1 MISIYINN
9 QLADYFGD
17 ITIKKDNPLFSN
29 FDKEPT
35 EHTYT
40 LTLPV
45 TATNAKIF
53 ALIQH
58 TLATPKKL
66 SARIEVDGVQVLD
79 GSCNVQSWSESG
91 YSVYFSGIAPY
102 EDANISPIK
111 KMLGDT
117 RLLGEVIEIAD
128 QRELTGSLGDVGAY
142 LNYTYLGK
150 TLPAVVSADTYGW
163 RARASNEVG
172 AIFNR
177 SNVTFAIGYIL
188 QRIAGVYGIRIDEV
202 ALFAD
207 LMVMQY
213 GTKHTYDEVFEGGV
227 IEKVVLRESLPKLT
241 PKQFIENVAIL
252 VGGKIKVDYLSN
264 KISFTPLD
272 ATATPTTQLSADI
285 NTINYQDALAINS
298 VKFADIKP
306 FEYKYKNE
314 NEDDVEVVE
323 QYSIENSVSFG
334 EDDGEK
340 KDKAYTLPFSMP
352 NSKDN
357 IVITPLVY
365 SEEDERL
372 GNIIIAK
379 YTNEYYL
386 TPSTIDLSGE
396 FGLWQKVTDRHTS
409 IKFSARITPI
419 QLATIDL
426 WKPVFIDN
434 IGNIYIKSISYKSGG
449 ESDVEGYLY

>member
-1 MISIYINN
+1 MIAIYINN
-9 QLADYFGD
+9 KLADYFGD
-17 ITIKKDNPLFSN
+17 LTIKKDNPLFAN

-66 SARIEVDGVQVLD
+66 PARIEVDGVQVLD

-117 RLLGEVIEIAD
+117 RLLGDVIEIAD

-163 RARASNEVG
+163 RARTSNEVG

-252 VGGKIKVDYLSN
+252 MGGKMKVDYHN
-264 KISFTPLD
+264 NRISFTLLD

-314 NEDDVEVVE
+314 NDDEVEIIK
-323 QYSIENSVSFG
+323 QYSIENSISFG
-334 EDDGEK
+334 EG
-340 KDKAYTLPFSMP
+340 DKQSKSYTLPFSLP
-352 NSKDN
+352 NINAN
-357 IVITPLVY
+357 IVVTPLVY
-365 SEEDERL
+365 EEDDERL
-372 GNIIIAK
+372 ANIIICRYAD
-379 YTNEYYL
+379 YSL
-386 TPSTIDLSGE
+386 TSADIDLSDD
-396 FGLWQKVTDRHTS
+396 FGLWNKVTDRHTS

-419 QLATIDL
+419 QLTTLDL
-426 WKPVFIDN
+426 WKPVFVDN
-434 IGNIYIKSISYKSGG
+434 IGNVYIKSISYKSGG

>member
-1 MISIYINN
+1 MIAIYINN
-9 QLADYFGD
+9 QQADYFGD

-53 ALIQH
+53 SLVQH

-66 SARIEVDGVQVLD
+66 PARIEIDGVQVLD

-128 QRELTGSLGDVGAY
+128 VNELSGYFGDVGAY
-142 LNYTYLGK
+142 LNYTYNGK

-163 RARASNEVG
+163 RAKASNEVS
-172 AIFNR
+172 AISNR
-177 SNVTFAIGYIL
+177 SNATFAIGYIL

-202 ALFAD
+202 SLFAD

-213 GTKHTYDEVFEGGV
+213 GTKTTYDEVFEGSV
-227 IEKVVLRESLPKLT
+227 IEKVVLRDSLPKLT
-241 PKQFIENVAIL
+241 PKQFVENVAIL
-252 VGGKIKVDYLSN
+252 MGGKMKVDYHN
-264 KISFTPLD
+264 NRISFTLLD

-285 NTINYQDALAINS
+285 NTINYQDALAINA

-314 NEDDVEVVE
+314 NDDDVEIIK
-323 QYSIENSVSFG
+323 QYSIENSISFG
-334 EDDGEK
+334 EGDNQS
-340 KDKAYTLPFSMP
+340 KAYTLPFSLP
-352 NSKDN
+352 NVNAN
-357 IVITPLVY
+357 IVVTPLVY
-365 SEEDERL
+365 EEDDDRL
-372 GNIIIAK
+372 ENIILCR
-379 YTNEYYL
+379 YSSLSL
-386 TPSTIDLSGE
+386 TPADIDLSDD
-396 FGLWQKVTDRHTS
+396 FVLWKKVTDRHTS
-409 IKFSARITPI
+409 IKFSSRITPI
-419 QLATIDL
+419 QLATLDL
-426 WKPVFIDN
+426 WKPVFVDN
-434 IGNIYIKSISYKSGG
+434 IGNIYIKSISFKSGG
-449 ESDVEGYLY
+449 ESELEGYLY

>member
-1 MISIYINN
+1 MIAIYINN

-17 ITIKKDNPLFSN
+17 LTIKKDNPLFSN

-53 ALIQH
+53 SLIQH

-66 SARIEVDGVQVLD
+66 SARIEIDGVQVLD

-163 RARASNEVG
+163 RARTSNEVG

-252 VGGKIKVDYLSN
+252 MGGKMKVDYYN
-264 KISFTPLD
+264 NRISFTLLNT
-272 ATATPTTQLSADI
+272 TATPTTQLSADI

-314 NEDDVEVVE
+314 NDDEVEIIK
-323 QYSIENSVSFG
+323 QYSIENSISFG
-334 EDDGEK
+334 EG
-340 KDKAYTLPFSMP
+340 DKQSKSYTLPFSLP
-352 NSKDN
+352 NINAN
-357 IVITPLVY
+357 IVVTPLVY
-365 SEEDERL
+365 EEDDERL
-372 GNIIIAK
+372 DNIILCRYAD
-379 YTNEYYL
+379 YSL
-386 TPSTIDLSGE
+386 TSADIDLSDD
-396 FGLWQKVTDRHTS
+396 FGLWKKVTDRHTN

-419 QLATIDL
+419 HLATLDL
-426 WKPVFIDN
+426 WKPVFVDN

>member
-1 MISIYINN
+1 MIAIYINN

-17 ITIKKDNPLFSN
+17 LTIKKDNPLFSN

-53 ALIQH
+53 SLIQH

-66 SARIEVDGVQVLD
+66 SARIEIDGVQVLD

-117 RLLGEVIEIAD
+117 RLLGDIIEIAD

-177 SNVTFAIGYIL
+177 SNATFAIGYIL

-202 ALFAD
+202 ALFSD

-227 IEKVVLRESLPKLT
+227 IEKVALRESLPKLT

-252 VGGKIKVDYLSN
+252 MGGKMKVDYYN
-264 KISFTPLD
+264 NRISFTLLNT
-272 ATATPTTQLSADI
+272 TATPTTQLSVDI
-285 NTINYQDALAINS
+285 NSINYQDALAINS
-298 VKFADIKP
+298 AKFADIKP

-314 NEDDVEVVE
+314 DDDEVEVIK
-323 QYSIENSVSFG
+323 QYSIENSISFG
-334 EDDGEK
+334 DGDK
-340 KDKAYTLPFSMP
+340 QSKAYTLPFSLP
-352 NSKDN
+352 NINAN
-357 IVITPLVY
+357 IVVTPLVY
-365 SEEDERL
+365 EEDDERL
-372 GNIIIAK
+372 ANIILCRYAD
-379 YTNEYYL
+379 YSL
-386 TPSTIDLSGE
+386 TSADIDLSDD
-396 FGLWQKVTDRHTS
+396 FGLWKKVTNRHTS

-419 QLATIDL
+419 QLATLDL
-426 WKPVFIDN
+426 WKPVFVDN
-434 IGNIYIKSISYKSGG
+434 IGNVYIKSISYKSGG

>member
-1 MISIYINN
+1 MIAIYINN

-17 ITIKKDNPLFSN
+17 LTIKKDNPLFSN

-53 ALIQH
+53 SLIQH
-58 TLATPKKL
+58 TLATPKTL
-66 SARIEVDGVQVLD
+66 SARIEIDGVQVLD

-102 EDANISPIK
+102 EDVNISPIK

-163 RARASNEVG
+163 RARTSNEVG

-227 IEKVVLRESLPKLT
+227 IEKVALRGSLPKLT

-252 VGGKIKVDYLSN
+252 MGGKMKVDYYN
-264 KISFTPLD
+264 NRISFTLLNT
-272 ATATPTTQLSADI
+272 TATPTTQLSADI

-314 NEDDVEVVE
+314 DDDEVEIIK
-323 QYSIENSVSFG
+323 QYSIENSISFG
-334 EDDGEK
+334 EG
-340 KDKAYTLPFSMP
+340 DKQSKSYTLPFSLP
-352 NSKDN
+352 NINAN
-357 IVITPLVY
+357 IVVTPLVY
-365 SEEDERL
+365 EEDDERL
-372 GNIIIAK
+372 ANIILCRYAD
-379 YTNEYYL
+379 YSL
-386 TPSTIDLSGE
+386 TSADIDLSDD
-396 FGLWQKVTDRHTS
+396 FGLWKKVTNRHTS

-419 QLATIDL
+419 QLATLDL
-426 WKPVFIDN
+426 WKPVFVDN